1 MTNTEKTNGAP
12 EGLSDSKAM
21 LADMRYT
28 LRVLEDTLRSK
39 NMQLEELE
47 RAKLTISKVLQV
59 RDDVYTQLQI
69 INVFDTDS
77 GKVIYVG

>member
-1 MTNTEKTNGAP
+1 MTNDKQESADKIVGS
-12 EGLSDSKAM
+12 SDG

-28 LRVLEDTLRSK
+28 IRVLEDTLRSK
-39 NMQLEELE
+39 NMQIEYLE

-59 RDDVYTQLQI
+59 RNDVYTQLQI